1 MNRFRRLIFIF
12 AAATAYTTALAQF
25 NESGISAGFFDSSN
39 EKDINFSEFHL
50 PPLAVLFENAKTSPQ
65 ILTLEKARQLAEAE
79 VAKQKR
85 HIFSYVTGHASYS
98 YGMTD
103 MWGNN
108 SSGYNQV
115 IYQYQGSQQ
124 SYWNIGINLAIPI
137 EDILDLTAAVKRK
150 RIEADQANIQ
160 KDIAYDQL
168 KLQIATLFIK
178 ITNNL
183 VSLKTL
189 GEAAAAYQG
198 AGALNKEDFENGNL
212 DIAAYAST
220 KMYESGQ
227 VSGYQSLQTE
237 ITTDI
242 ITLEILTHTP
252 IITNATT
259 EITLD
264 QSINKSAKEIA
275 KESKATEKRIK
286 KLEKE
291 DKDKEIRLEKQL
303 AKAEAKAAKADL
315 KAAKAE
321 AKAAKAAAKA
331 AKKQKK

>member
-1 MNRFRRLIFIF
+1 MNRFRRLIFILAI
-12 AAATAYTTALAQF
+12 AAATTPALAQF
-25 NESGISAGFFDSSN
+25 NESGISAGFFDASD

-50 PPLAVLFENAKTSPQ
+50 PPLAVLFENAKTNPQ
-65 ILTLEKARQLAEAE
+65 ILTLEKARQLAEME

-85 HIFSYVTGHASYS
+85 HIFSYITGHASYS
-98 YGMTD
+98 YGIGD
-103 MWGNN
+103 MWGNS
-108 SSGYNQV
+108 SSGYSAT
-115 IYQYQGSQQ
+115 IYQYQGSKQA
-124 SYWNIGINLAIPI
+124 YYNVGINLAIPV

-150 RIEADQANIQ
+150 RIEVEQAVIN

-178 ITNNL
+178 ITNSL

-189 GEAAAAYQG
+189 GEAAAASQG
-198 AGALNKEDFENGNL
+198 AGALNREDFENGNL
-212 DIAAYAST
+212 EIAAFADT
-220 KMYESGQ
+220 KREESSQ
-227 VSGYQSLQTE
+227 VAGYQNLQTE

-264 QSINKSAKEIA
+264 KSISKTPKEQAKEN
-275 KESKATEKRIK
+275 KASEKRIK
-286 KLEKE
+286 RLEKE
-291 DKDKEIRLEKQL
+291 EKDKEKKLK
-303 AKAEAKAAKADL
+303 KAEAKA
-315 KAAKAE
+315 E
-321 AKAAKAAAKA
+321 KAAAKA

>member
-12 AAATAYTTALAQF
+12 ALATTYTTALAQF

-39 EKDINFSEFHL
+39 EKDINFSEFRL
-50 PPLAVLFENAKTSPQ
+50 PPLAVLFENAKSSPQ
-65 ILTLEKARQLAEAE
+65 IISLEKARQLAEAE

-85 HIFSYVTGHASYS
+85 HIFSYITGHASYS
-98 YGMTD
+98 YGMAD
-103 MWGNN
+103 MYGN
-108 SSGYNQV
+108 SSSAYSPV

-124 SYWNIGINLAIPI
+124 SYWNIGINLAIPV

-150 RIEADQANIQ
+150 KIEVDQAVLQ

-212 DIAAYAST
+212 DIAAYAGT

-227 VSGYQSLQTE
+227 VQGYQSLQTE

-252 IITNATT
+252 IITNSTT

-264 QSINKSAKEIA
+264 KSIHKTAKEIT
-275 KESKATEKRIK
+275 KENKATEKRIK

-291 DKDKEIRLEKQL
+291 DKEKEIRLEKQL
-303 AKAEAKAAKADL
+303 AKAEAQAAKADL

-331 AKKQKK
+331 AKKAK

>member
-1 MNRFRRLIFIF
+1 MNIFRRLIFIF
-12 AAATAYTTALAQF
+12 TIASTCTTALAQF

-65 ILTLEKARQLAEAE
+65 ILSLEKARQIAEAE

-98 YGMTD
+98 YGIGD
-103 MWGNN
+103 MWGNS
-108 SSGYNQV
+108 SSGYTQT
-115 IYQYQGSQQ
+115 ILQYQGTKQ

-150 RIEADQANIQ
+150 RMEADQASIN

-168 KLQIATLFIK
+168 KQQIAALFIK

-183 VSLKTL
+183 VTLKTL

-212 DIAAYAST
+212 DIQNYAST
-220 KMYESGQ
+220 KMYESTQ
-227 VSGYQSLQTE
+227 VSSYQSLQTD

-264 QSINKSAKEIA
+264 KSIHKTPKEQAKEN
-275 KESKATEKRIK
+275 KANEKRIKRLEKEEKDKIK
-286 KLEKE
+286 KLEK
-291 DKDKEIRLEKQL
+291 
-303 AKAEAKAAKADL
+303 AEAKA
-315 KAAKAE
+315 E
-321 AKAAKAAAKA
+321 KAAAKA